1 MTIAKGCYSYAPER
15 GIQEKLGVWREQWGG
30 D

>member
-1 MTIAKGCYSYAPER
+1 MIIAKRRCGYAPER
-15 GIQEKLGVWREQWGG
+15 GIQEKLDVWREQWGV